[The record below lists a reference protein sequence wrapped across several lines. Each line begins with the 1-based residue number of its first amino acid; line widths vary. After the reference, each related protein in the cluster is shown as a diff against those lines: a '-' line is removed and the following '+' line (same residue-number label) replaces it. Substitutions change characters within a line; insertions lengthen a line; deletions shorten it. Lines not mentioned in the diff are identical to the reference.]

1 MTGHSRYWQLII
13 GVLLSVLL
21 LPATAA
27 AAPAANSVT
36 VTGYYQLT
44 EADLA
49 TLAERQAIID
59 AVAALQGQLFA
70 ERYQLVNTLQPL
82 LRPIKRPPADYLA
95 ILISNE
101 PAQPPA
107 TDGTSADKGATDN
120 AASKDSA
127 TDNTRATKAQA
138 VLYGISSSGLAQWQ
152 QLPEVASLPDAQ
164 LQQLAPFAGQ
174 IFQSEALFGAA
185 LDSIGFAAATAE
197 VPITAA
203 EQSRLRQ
210 LVFDNAFKAGQW
222 QRAAAKPLQWQASA
236 ECGCAPQI
244 IKQERF
250 TNFSY
255 GLVPYWQTQTT
266 EIAFASFNRIGLY
279 GFILGKDNKLQAP
292 PNWQNN
298 RDFNGFINLA
308 QAHNSYLDIV
318 VSGFNSISYQP
329 DALDKLRLQLVET
342 LTTPMAGFALNN
354 LQPWLSFGLSPKRTL
369 ADGVTFD
376 LNLANLTEAEQLNFI
391 SFLRQLRVDLN
402 LAAEAANTDNYFIN
416 LKVPASAVLAAA
428 EAALPALYQQ
438 AMPAKQYRSDTIYA
452 PDKLAT
458 LAPLVNLLLVRFDTD
473 VVAAQQTAEQLA
485 TEDKTHSAYPFRQQM
500 KSLKAA
506 IDSMPSAD
514 EATMLLEKLLPLFE
528 ILPLE
533 QSGQLSQQDLA
544 NDLTYANWNFS
555 GAAFWRLPLSAGQYQ
570 VVTDAFT
577 VAPAYRY
584 QQMLQQV
591 CDQVCPKR
599 WFWRLVLASLLI
611 AVASLYLLATLLYYP
626 LQRYLEHPLLL
637 YGAPLLFAIGLLLIL
652 SCDPYWHQFQSLI
665 LLAVLALVLLGFM
678 LYRRM
683 QQRRQ
688 HYP

>member
-1 MTGHSRYWQLII
+1 MTGHRRYWQLIV
-13 GVLLSVLL
+13 GLLLPFLL
-21 LPATAA
+21 LPAT

-36 VTGYYQLT
+36 VSGYYQLT

-49 TLAERQAIID
+49 TLAQRQAIID
-59 AVAALQGQLFA
+59 AVTALQGQLFT
-70 ERYQLVNTLQPL
+70 ERYQLINTLQPL
-82 LRPIKRPPADYLA
+82 LRPIKRPSADYLA
-95 ILISNE
+95 LLIS
-101 PAQPPA
+101 AQPAPSDPA
-107 TDGTSADKGATDN
+107 PGETQTQPQTEAGAVT
-120 AASKDSA
+120 
-127 TDNTRATKAQA
+127 A
-138 VLYGISSSGLAQWQ
+138 VPAVIYGISDSGLAQWQ
-152 QLPEVASLPDAQ
+152 QLPEVASVPEAQ

-197 VPITAA
+197 LPITAA

-222 QRAAAKPLQWQASA
+222 QPAAARPLQWQASA
-236 ECGCAPQI
+236 DCGCAAQI
-244 IKQERF
+244 VEQERF
-250 TNFSY
+250 SNFSY
-255 GLVPYWQTQTT
+255 GLAPYWQTQPT

-279 GFILGKDNKLQAP
+279 GFILGKDNQLLAP
-292 PNWQNN
+292 PNWQNS

-318 VSGFNSISYQP
+318 VSGFDSISYQP

-354 LQPWLSFGLSPKRTL
+354 LQPWLSFGLSPRRTL

-376 LNLANLTEAEQLNFI
+376 LDLTQLNAAEQLNFV
-391 SFLRQLRVDLN
+391 SFLHRLRQDLKLN
-402 LAAEAANTDNYFIN
+402 DKAANTDSYFIN
-416 LKVPASAVLAAA
+416 LKLPAEAVLT
-428 EAALPALYQQ
+428 AALPMYQ
-438 AMPAKQYRSDTIYA
+438 AKHAEKYHSGTLYA
-452 PDKLAT
+452 PDKLAD
-458 LAPLVNLLLVRFDTD
+458 LAPLVNLLLVRFD
-473 VVAAQQTAEQLA
+473 VTARAPQDA
-485 TEDKTHSAYPFRQQM
+485 KTPPDYRFRREM
-500 KSLKAA
+500 KLLKTA
-506 IDSMPSAD
+506 IDTMPSAD
-514 EATMLLEKLLPLFE
+514 EATMLLEKILPLFE
-528 ILPLE
+528 IVPLE
-533 QSGQLSQQDLA
+533 QSGQLSLQDLA

-555 GAAFWRLPLSAGQYQ
+555 GAAFWSLPLSAAQYQ
-570 VVTDAFT
+570 VVTDAFS

-591 CDQVCPKR
+591 CDEVCPKR
-599 WFWRLVLASLLI
+599 WFWRLVLALLLI

-652 SCDPYWHQFQSLI
+652 SCDPYWHQFQALI
-665 LLAVLALVLLGFM
+665 LVAVLALVLLGFM